1 MLNFKNKKVL
11 VLSPHP
17 EDGEIGCGCTIQKF
31 LKNKSKC
38 WYVVFTK
45 AEKSTKPP
53 FRIDEQHREMHKSTS
68 IIGFEKNKIL
78 EKNWEV
84 RTFSYHRQEIL
95 DYMINLKKKIN
106 PDIVFCHSTHDKH
119 QDHMTIT
126 AEALRAFKSCSIL
139 GYELP
144 WNLFEFSSNVFVETS
159 KNLALKKVSALS
171 SYKSRSYRPYLKKDR
186 ILEVLGFRGLQ
197 IEKKYAECFEAIRI
211 VNYLK

>member
-1 MLNFKNKKVL
+1 MIDFKNKKVL

-53 FRIDEQHREMHKSTS
+53 FKPDAQVKEMRKSTS
-68 IIGFEKNKIL
+68 IIGFEKSKVI
-78 EKNWEV
+78 EKNWQV

-95 DYMINLKKKIN
+95 DFMIEIKKKIN
-106 PDIVFCHSTHDKH
+106 PDIIFCHSTHDKH
-119 QDHMTIT
+119 QDHIVIT
-126 AEALRAFKSCSIL
+126 NEAIRAFKTSTIL

-144 WNLFEFSSNVFVETS
+144 WNLFTFNSQIFIDVTKKFVE
-159 KNLALKKVSALS
+159 KKIRALG
-171 SYKSRSYRPYLKKDR
+171 SYKSRHYRPYLKKER
-186 ILEVLGFRGLQ
+186 IIQILGYRGLQ
-197 IEKKYAECFEAIRI
+197 VEKKYAECFEAIRVI
-211 VNYLK
+211 G